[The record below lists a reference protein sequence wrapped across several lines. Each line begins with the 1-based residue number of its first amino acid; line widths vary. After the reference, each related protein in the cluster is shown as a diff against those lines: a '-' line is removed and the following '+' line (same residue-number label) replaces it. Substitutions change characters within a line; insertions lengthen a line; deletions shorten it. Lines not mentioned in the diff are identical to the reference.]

1 MSNLTKKAIKTSFL
15 KLLNEYPLSK
25 ISVRSIV
32 EDCGINRNSFYYH
45 YSDIPALIDEIIREE
60 VDALISKYPSVNTLD
75 ECIHIAF
82 AFSLENKKAVMHT
95 YNSVNRDIYE
105 SSLMKICEYAVTSY
119 LDTAFGRNNVSEHSR
134 TLAIRFIKC
143 GLFGLVYE
151 WVSTG
156 MNDDAITDIEYAAN
170 ILHGLSADIIER
182 IRENE

>member
-1 MSNLTKKAIKTSFL
+1 M
-15 KLLNEYPLSK
+15 
-25 ISVRSIV
+25 
-32 EDCGINRNSFYYH
+32 
-45 YSDIPALIDEIIREE
+45 
-60 VDALISKYPSVNTLD
+60 
-75 ECIHIAF
+75 HI
-82 AFSLENKKAVMHT
+82 

>member
-60 VDALISKYPSVNTLD
+60 VDALISKDPSVNTLD

-82 AFSLENKKAVMHT
+82 AFSLENKKAVMHI

-151 WVSTG
+151 LVSTG